1 MGSGL
6 CILNCSVLQVGNEI
20 PSNSIHVK
28 ACFSF
33 LGHGV
38 GRVQRNI
45 YLYSY
50 LWSMGSTLLG
60 VEVQSVN
67 LNYGLSRRN
76 MTLSQPD

>member
-6 CILNCSVLQVGNEI
+6 CILNCSVLQVENET
-20 PSNSIHVK
+20 PGNSIHVK
-28 ACFSF
+28 ARFTF

-50 LWSMGSTLLG
+50 LWSMESILLG

-67 LNYGLSRRN
+67 LNYGLSRTN
-76 MTLSQPD
+76 MTLGQPD

>member
-1 MGSGL
+1 MGAGL
-6 CILNCSVLQVGNEI
+6 CILNCSVLQVANET

-28 ACFSF
+28 TRFSF

-38 GRVQRNI
+38 SRMQRNI
-45 YLYSY
+45 YLYLY